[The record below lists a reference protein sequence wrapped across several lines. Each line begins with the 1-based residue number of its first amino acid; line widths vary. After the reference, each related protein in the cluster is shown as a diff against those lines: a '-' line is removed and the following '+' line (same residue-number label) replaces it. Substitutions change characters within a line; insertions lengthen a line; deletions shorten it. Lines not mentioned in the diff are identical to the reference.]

1 MKKVMSEMRYGRCV
15 CERETERQLDKMRV
29 DEIEGENFQEKG
41 RQYILALLRSQ
52 PYQSLYDM
60 HINYAANNTIKRDGT
75 KGPGPRLAMFYRGA
89 SSNLLNILCFFFC
102 FCFCFFCCFCW
113 GLATTLVSW
122 RELSSPSPKLHA
134 YLYIYNYTTFM
145 DKALPIVASRV

>member
-15 CERETERQLDKMRV
+15 CERETERQLDNMRV

-75 KGPGPRLAMFYRGA
+75 KGPGPRLYAMFYRGA
-89 SSNLLNILCFFFC
+89 SSNLLNILCFFLLLFL
-102 FCFCFFCCFCW
+102 FFLLF
-113 GLATTLVSW
+113 LLRVSNHIGFVE
-122 RELSSPSPKLHA
+122 RAFFSFPEVACISV
-134 YLYIYNYTTFM
+134 YL
-145 DKALPIVASRV
+145 